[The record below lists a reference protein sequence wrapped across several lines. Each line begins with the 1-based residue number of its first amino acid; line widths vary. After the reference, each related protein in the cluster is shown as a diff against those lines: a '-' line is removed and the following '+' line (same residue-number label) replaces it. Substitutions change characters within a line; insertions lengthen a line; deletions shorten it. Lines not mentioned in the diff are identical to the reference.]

1 MRSKV
6 SLKGNKVM
14 AKVILVTGASS
25 GIGYATA
32 ALLAKN
38 GYKVYGGARR
48 TEKMKPLKEYGVVP
62 LALDVTSQESA
73 KAAVDM
79 VMKSEGRID
88 ILFNNA
94 GYGSYGPIE
103 TVPLEAAQMQM
114 DVNVMGVARMTQLV
128 LPHMRKQNAGHILI
142 TSSVGGKVT
151 SYLGGWYHISKF
163 AVEALGNSIRMDT
176 ERFGIKV
183 SIIEPSGVLTEW
195 GVIAAD
201 HLEAAGKGTA
211 YEEECRKVAEYYRK
225 GYTAGK
231 QNAVFNSAEALAE
244 LVKKVIEAEHPK
256 TRYQDS
262 MLAKMSVLMSRLG
275 SDRFLDNMMKNTVL
289 K

>member
-1 MRSKV
+1 MEKV
-6 SLKGNKVM
+6 VL
-14 AKVILVTGASS
+14 ITGGSS

-32 ALLAKN
+32 ELLARN
-38 GYKVYGGARR
+38 GYKVYAGARR
-48 TEKMKPLKEYGVVP
+48 IEKMEPLKKFGVIP
-62 LALDVTSQESA
+62 ISLDVTYQESA
-73 KAAVDM
+73 EAAVGK
-79 VMKSEGRID
+79 VISSEGRID
-88 ILFNNA
+88 VLFNNA

-103 TVPLEAAQMQM
+103 TVPLEEAQLQM
-114 DVNVMGVARMTQLV
+114 DVNVIGVARMTQLV
-128 LPHMRKQNAGHILI
+128 LPYMRKQKSGRILI

-151 SYLGGWYHISKF
+151 SYLGGWYHVSKF
-163 AVEALGNSIRMDT
+163 AVEALGNSIRMDV

-201 HLEAAGKGTA
+201 HLEEAGKGTT
-211 YEEECRKVAEYYRK
+211 YEEECHKVAQYYRK

-231 QNAVFNSAEALAE
+231 QNATFNSSETLAK
-244 LVKKVIEAEHPK
+244 LVRKAIEAEHPK

-262 MLAKMSVLMSRLG
+262 ALAKMSILMSKLC
-275 SDRFLDNMMKNTVL
+275 SDKFLDNMMKNTVL

>member
-1 MRSKV
+1 MDKV
-6 SLKGNKVM
+6 VL
-14 AKVILVTGASS
+14 ITGGSS

-32 ALLAKN
+32 ELLAKN
-38 GYKVYGGARR
+38 GYKVYAGARR
-48 TEKMKPLKEYGVVP
+48 IEKMEPLKEFGVIP
-62 LALDVTSQESA
+62 ISLDVTDQESA
-73 KAAVDM
+73 EAAVDK
-79 VMKSEGRID
+79 VISSEGRID
-88 ILFNNA
+88 VLFNNA

-103 TVPLEAAQMQM
+103 TVPLEEAQLQM

-128 LPHMRKQNAGHILI
+128 LPCMRKQKSGRILI

-151 SYLGGWYHISKF
+151 SYLGGWYHVSKF
-163 AVEALGNSIRMDT
+163 AVEALGNSIRMDV
-176 ERFGIKV
+176 EKFGIQV

-201 HLEAAGKGTA
+201 HLEEAGKGTV
-211 YEEECRKVAEYYRK
+211 YEDECHKVAEYYRK

-231 QNAVFNSAEALAE
+231 QNATFNSSEALAN
-244 LVKKVIEAEHPK
+244 LVKKAIEAEHPK

-262 MLAKMSVLMSRLG
+262 MLAKMSILMSRLC
-275 SDRFLDNMMKNTVL
+275 SDKFLDNMIKNTVL